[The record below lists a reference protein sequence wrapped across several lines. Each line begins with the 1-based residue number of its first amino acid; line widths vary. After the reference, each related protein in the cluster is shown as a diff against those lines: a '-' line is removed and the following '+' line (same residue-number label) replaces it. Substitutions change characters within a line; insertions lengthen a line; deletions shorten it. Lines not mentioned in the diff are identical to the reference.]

1 MSAKGIHIEFVASEV
16 LDKQGEN
23 KTDYI
28 LENVKADTILVLE
41 EPLTPEEEKELI
53 KETMKLVDPKFPG
66 IEVSTLSSEA
76 EGLRSA
82 LIRILGGKPR
92 GLTVIGPSKLI
103 RQIKKNP
110 NSIDLFTK
118 TR

>member
-1 MSAKGIHIEFVASEV
+1 MKGIHIEFVASEV
-16 LDKQGEN
+16 LDKEGGS
-23 KTDYI
+23 KTNYI
-28 LENVKADTILVLE
+28 LKNVKADTILVLE
-41 EPLTPEEEKELI
+41 DPLTPEEETELI
-53 KETMKLVDPKFPG
+53 SETMKKVDLNFPG
-66 IEVSTLSSEA
+66 IEVSTLGTEA

-82 LIRILGGKPR
+82 LIHILGGKTR

-118 TR
+118 NR